1 MTAPSVP
8 SVRGRRAKRPSGEDR
23 ERDILATAER
33 LLAEKP
39 VSEISIDDLARGA
52 GLSRPTFYFYFESK
66 EAVVLALLDRVAEE
80 ARVVREAALA
90 QAVEVPSIWKLGVG
104 SILETFTEH
113 RSLALAVT
121 QMAPESEAIRELWGR
136 ILESFIADTEM
147 GIESEVGRGRAL
159 AGVDSRSLAVALV
172 LLTERT
178 FVSSVAGLAPNLPAP
193 DAQDVVLKIWSR
205 AIYGD
210 DSLGA

>member
-1 MTAPSVP
+1 MTAP

-33 LLAEKP
+33 LLTERP

-90 QAVEVPSIWKLGVG
+90 KATLVPEIWTLGVG

-121 QMAPESEAIRELWGR
+121 QMAPESEAVRELWGR
-136 ILESFIADTEM
+136 ILEEFIADTSM
-147 GIESEVGRGRAL
+147 GIESEVLRGRAL
-159 AGVDSRSLAVALV
+159 PGIDPRSLSVALV

-178 FVSSVAGLAPNLPAP
+178 FVSAVADLEPNLPA
-193 DAQDVVLKIWSR
+193 DQALDVVLKIWSR

>member
-1 MTAPSVP
+1 M
-8 SVRGRRAKRPSGEDR
+8 RGRRTKRTSGEDR

-33 LLAEKP
+33 LLAERP
-39 VSEISIDDLARGA
+39 LSDISIDDLARGA

-66 EAVVLALLDRVAEE
+66 EAVILALLDRVAEE
-80 ARVVREAALA
+80 ARIVREAALA
-90 QAVEVPSIWKLGVG
+90 PATAVPEIWKLGVG
-104 SILETFTEH
+104 SILDTFTEH

-121 QMAPESEAIRELWGR
+121 QMAPGSEAIRQLWGR
-136 ILESFIADTEM
+136 ILEAFIEDTAL
-147 GIESEVGRGRAL
+147 GIASEEVRGRAL
-159 AGVDSRSLAVALV
+159 PGIDPRSLAVVLV

-178 FVSSVAGLAPNLPAP
+178 FVSSVAEMEPNLPA
-193 DAQDVVLKIWSR
+193 DEALDVVLRIWSR